1 MKSGILLSMGLAG
14 ACLAV
19 LTPGAASAQATRTWV
34 SGVGNDANPCS
45 RTAPCKTFAGAIS
58 KTAAA
63 GEISVLDPGGFGAV
77 TITKSITLSGPEGF
91 EAGVLVAGT
100 NGIVIAAGATDSVTI
115 RALYIEGLTVVT
127 PGLNGIKFQSGGV
140 LNIQDCVIH
149 GFRSGTPN
157 GSGILF
163 APSSGAT
170 KLLVSNTLI
179 SDDGAGGGV
188 AGIDILPTGT
198 ASVTAT
204 LDRVQV
210 FNNVLGIRAASN
222 STTGTVSTTITD
234 SKVIGNTAVGITNAA
249 GGSVAKMLLNGVVSA
264 NNGGVGVRSVGGN
277 STVRISRSEI
287 TGNSSTYD
295 STSSGGILT
304 YGDNDTEG
312 NTTDNAAT
320 LIIAHH

>member
-1 MKSGILLSMGLAG
+1 MRTILILASAAAG
-14 ACLAV
+14 ACVMAMA
-19 LTPGAASAQATRTWV
+19 PGVSNAQATRTWV
-34 SGVGNDANPCS
+34 SGVGDDANPCS

-63 GEISVLDPGGFGAV
+63 GEISVLDPGGFGAL
-77 TITKSITLSGPEGF
+77 TITKAITLSGPEGF
-91 EAGVLVAGT
+91 EGGVLVAGT
-100 NGIVIAAGATDSVTI
+100 NGILISAGATDSVTI
-115 RALYIEGLTVVT
+115 RSLFIEGLTTPT
-127 PGLNGIKFQSGGV
+127 PGLNGIKFVSGAALNV
-140 LNIQDCVIH
+140 LDCVIH

-163 APSSGAT
+163 APSAGNS
-170 KLLVSNTLI
+170 KLTVSNTLI
-179 SDDGAGGGV
+179 SDSGTGGGV

-210 FNNVLGIRAASN
+210 FNSVLGIRAASN
-222 STTGTVSTTITD
+222 STTGTISTTITN
-234 SKVIGNTAVGITNAA
+234 SRVVGNTAVGITNAA
-249 GGSVAKMLLNGVVSA
+249 GGTVSKMLLDGVISA
-264 NNGGVGVRSVGGN
+264 NNGGVGVRSVGVN

-304 YGDNDTEG
+304 YGDNDTDG